1 MKNSVVHQTE
11 KQELSSYQKTVLL
24 STSSGIALENMD
36 IMFLSF
42 SLSSII
48 TSFQINGT
56 MAGLISTIT
65 NFGMLFGGIIFGI
78 LADKHGRVKVFS
90 QTVITFSVA
99 SLLMYFA
106 SNIYLVY
113 LFRFI
118 AGVGAG
124 GEYGVCMSLVSETF
138 PKKNL
143 GKATSV
149 VAIGGQVGALL
160 AAVLA
165 SLVVPTFGW
174 KMLYVI
180 GTLPVLMVL
189 FIRRHLQ
196 ESPEFIHNEETKHNK
211 PKLSALFHTKKTA
224 WQTIGLTIMVTVQIA
239 GYFGLMNWLPSI
251 MQKQLGLSIS
261 GSSLWMI
268 GTIFGMSIGMMT
280 FGIVMDKMGSR
291 KAYTIFL
298 ICSALSVVLILLARD
313 KWTLLLFTMIVGY
326 FTNGMYGGY
335 GAIISKLYP
344 TEIRATAN
352 NVIMNLGRA
361 IGGFSSV
368 IIGFLMDRY
377 TLVSVIV
384 FLSSIFL
391 ISLLIMYT
399 IPALAQKDYDLD
411 KSLTK

>member
-1 MKNSVVHQTE
+1 MKSTTVHQVKKHET
-11 KQELSSYQKTVLL
+11 SSYQKTVLL
-24 STSSGIALENMD
+24 STASGIALENMD
-36 IMFLSF
+36 IMFLAF
-42 SLSSII
+42 SLSSMIS
-48 TSFQINGT
+48 TFHINGT
-56 MAGLISTIT
+56 MAGMISTIT
-65 NFGMLFGGIIFGI
+65 NFGMLFGGVIFGI
-78 LADKHGRVKVFS
+78 QADKHGRVKVFS
-90 QTVITFSVA
+90 QTVITFSIA
-99 SLLMYFA
+99 SLIMYFA

-118 AGVGAG
+118 AGIGAG
-124 GEYGVCMSLVSETF
+124 GEYGVCMSLVSESF

-165 SLVVPTFGW
+165 SLIVPTLGW

-180 GTLPVLMVL
+180 GTLPIFMVL

-196 ESPEFIHNEETKHNK
+196 ESPEFIHNEEAKHAQ
-211 PKLSALFHTKKTA
+211 PKLSALFQNGKIA

-280 FGIVMDKMGSR
+280 FGIVMDKIGPR

-298 ICSALSVVLILLARD
+298 ICSACSVVLILFARD
-313 KWTLLLFTMIVGY
+313 KWSLLLFTMIVGY

-335 GAIISKLYP
+335 GAIISNLYP

-368 IIGFLMDRY
+368 IIGFLMDKY
-377 TLVSVIV
+377 NLSSVIF
-384 FLSSIFL
+384 FLSAIF
-391 ISLLIMYT
+391 IVSLLVMYT
-399 IPALAQKDYDLD
+399 IPALGRKNRSYN